1 VVIAACLMSSVLML
15 GQMYLMIPLL
25 RRVLDVPRHIV
36 LPLILVFCIVGV
48 YSSSNR
54 MFDVW
59 IMLGFGV
66 LGFLMER
73 GGLPLGPFVIGFIL
87 APIAEARLRQGLMMT
102 DGDYSP
108 LVTQPLTASLLLVSV
123 VLLFW
128 PAIRG
133 WSQRRK

>member
-1 VVIAACLMSSVLML
+1 ML

-25 RRVLDVPRHIV
+25 KRVLDVPRHIV